1 MKHVSNFNNW
11 RESSQINE
19 GYEITLQAAIAL
31 AVIGFAGLRQ
41 IFLSLAKNVGFKA
54 KLEESDLLRLVDEGI
69 DAIKK
74 ADKSGSSFA
83 QLEKELKSRVKSG
96 KIQTIGDI
104 IKSIDELDK

>member
-1 MKHVSNFNNW
+1 MKHVNDFNNW

-31 AVIGFAGLRQ
+31 AVIGLAGLRQ

-96 KIQTIGDI
+96 KIQTINDI